1 MAWDVPKDPSLVQG
15 YVPQKA
21 YTKSTVHSLQNVDP
35 YNFSGGRN
43 REIHDA
49 AEGVRGNL
57 ITRLLSGFFNIG
69 QMLDNIAT
77 AIFGGGPFDPNSAM
91 GRIQSRG
98 VLINNLQSTTQKLEG
113 IIGYGSWVASQNKF
127 IGIIN
132 NAPDRVMEFD
142 AQQGPIVGVELYTDP
157 LFANRKIVRLK
168 SEGLWELKAQ
178 TCARRTGYTGSDK
191 VYLDIVVRRP
201 DGSEFYR
208 RASSALA
215 HKDDGGI
222 NPVGDGEIA
231 IKGDLF
237 VVVPTP
243 GYTVHVEL
251 WTGRWRWFYGGSLWS
266 GLSVLKHSSEVEHEG
281 TIDPGT
287 PPVAG

>member
-1 MAWDVPKDPSLVQG
+1 MGVAPDKPYPSG
-15 YVPQKA
+15 A
-21 YTKSTVHSLQNVDP
+21 YGKRGTMRGFQDIDEAEARRRMRKPIDDANNTAHGKLFGGL
-35 YNFSGGRN
+35 FSGF
-43 REIHDA
+43 
-49 AEGVRGNL
+49 
-57 ITRLLSGFFNIG
+57 SGFG
-69 QMLDNIAT
+69 MLLDNLA
-77 AIFGGGPFDPNSAM
+77 AAFFGGGPFDPDSPM
-91 GRIQSRG
+91 GKIQSRG

-132 NAPDRVMEFD
+132 NVPERVMEFD
-142 AQQGPIVGVELYTDP
+142 AQQGPIVGVELYADP
-157 LFANRKIVRLK
+157 LFGNRKIVRLK
-168 SEGLWELKAQ
+168 SEGLWEIKAQ

-222 NPVGDGEIA
+222 NPVGDGEVA
-231 IKGDLF
+231 VKGDLF
-237 VVVPTP
+237 VVVPKKD
-243 GYTVHVEL
+243 YTVHVEM

-281 TIDPGT
+281 TVDPGT